1 MVLDVLSTGL
11 LIYYDAILA
20 SLAQVDLAAHLCH
33 VTYGGRRC
41 VAIRDEAQQ

>member
-1 MVLDVLSTGL
+1 MVLDVLSTG

-20 SLAQVDLAAHLCH
+20 SLAQVNLAHLCH